1 MQLTNVLVYPRYP
14 ESLERLISLAYNLW
28 SLWDGEAQR
37 LYRRID
43 ERLLREADNNPVQ
56 LLHALSGERIRELAD
71 DPDFRSE
78 LDRVWERYR
87 EYAGTGS
94 ELGDSF
100 GGHTVAYFSMEYGL
114 HVSIPVYAGG
124 LGILSGDHLK
134 GASDLGIPLV
144 GVGLYY
150 RNGYFRQHIFADGS
164 QREEYA
170 SHRIYDLPLTELKD
184 EQGRPV
190 SLTVTIRKQPVRVRV
205 WLARVGRI
213 RLLLLD
219 TGVHDN
225 PPEYRAITDN
235 LYDAH
240 REVRLMQELVLG
252 FGGVKALHAAGV
264 RPSVYHL
271 NEGHSS
277 FLILQR
283 LKELTAGEKLSLD
296 EARALVTATTVFTT
310 HTPVEAGNENYP
322 AELVTSFLGQEVES
336 LGIGM
341 DRFLRYGALH
351 DSSTFWL
358 PAFAVRFSRNV
369 NGVSRLHGEVSR
381 RMWKDLFPDRMT
393 CEVPITH
400 ITNGVHHSWLG
411 GSMRDLLDRHL
422 PPGWLTSAG
431 AAGLAGAVD
440 RIPDDQLWEAHR
452 RCKQA
457 MIEYLRARIEKSFSS
472 RGYAPV
478 NGVRTGRLLDPDVL
492 TLVFARRFAAYKR
505 PTFLLADRDRLKA
518 ILTDARRPVQLVFA
532 GKAHPADSLG
542 KGMIKEL
549 IDFARSNGLED
560 RLVFVENY
568 DSLLASNL
576 VQGADVW
583 LNTPLK
589 PFEASGTSGMKAG
602 INGALNLSVLDG
614 WWPECYNGGN
624 GWAIKSAMTVENR
637 QARDAVEAEQAY
649 GLLESEI
656 TELYYDDREE
666 GIPRRWVRLMKES
679 LRTVL
684 EGFTI
689 NRMLEEYVQRFYLPA
704 ARDGQRLREQEGREL
719 KELVSR
725 AEQVRKLWDT
735 VRIEEV
741 RTSIKDRDILFAG
754 EEVQV
759 DCQVSLDGEGGSLF
773 TVELFSYRH
782 DEDSF
787 SALPL
792 ELVEQQPGWARFRGG
807 LTLHAPGMQGL
818 ALRVVPADAHLRI
831 LNPELVKWFAL

>member
-28 SLWDGEAQR
+28 SMWDGEAR
-37 LYRRID
+37 SLYRRID
-43 ERLLREADNNPVQ
+43 ENLYREANNNPVQ
-56 LLHALSGERIRELAD
+56 LLHALPEERISELASD
-71 DPDFRSE
+71 RDFLSE
-78 LDRVWERYR
+78 MDRVWRRYQ
-87 EYAGTGS
+87 EYAGKGS
-94 ELGDSF
+94 ELGDAF
-100 GGHTVAYFSMEYGL
+100 GESTVAYFSMEYGL
-114 HVSIPVYAGG
+114 HASIPVYAGG

-164 QREEYA
+164 QREEYV
-170 SHRIYDLPLTELKD
+170 SNRIYDLALTELKD
-184 EQGRPV
+184 GQGGPV
-190 SLTVTIRKQPVRVRV
+190 SITVNIRKQPVRIRV
-205 WLARVGRI
+205 WLARVGRV

-225 PPEYRAITDN
+225 PPEYRAITEN
-235 LYDAH
+235 LYDAR

-252 FGGVKALHAAGV
+252 FGGVQALHAAGV
-264 RPSVYHL
+264 RPSVFHL

-283 LKELTAGEKLSLD
+283 LKELTGEEKLSLD
-296 EARALVTATTVFTT
+296 EARALITATTVFTT

-322 AELVTSFLGQEVES
+322 AEMVTSFLAPEVEA
-336 LGIGM
+336 LGMSM
-341 DRFLRYGALH
+341 DRFLSFGSLH
-351 DSSTFWL
+351 NSSTFWL
-358 PAFAVRFSRNV
+358 PAFAIRFSRHV

-381 RMWKDLFPDRMT
+381 RMWKDLFPQRMT

-411 GSMRDLLDRHL
+411 GPMRELLDRHL
-422 PPGWLTSAG
+422 PPGRLNSADT
-431 AAGLAGAVD
+431 AGLAEAVD
-440 RIPDDQLWEAHR
+440 RIPDEQLWEAHC
-452 RCKQA
+452 RCKQD
-457 MIEYLRARIEKSFSS
+457 MIEYLRDRIEKSFSR

-478 NGVRTGRLLDPDVL
+478 NGVRTDRLLDPEVL
-492 TLVFARRFAAYKR
+492 TVVFARRFTAYKR

-518 ILTDARRPVQLVFA
+518 ILTHARRPVQLVFA

-568 DSLLASNL
+568 DSLLASYL

-602 INGALNLSVLDG
+602 LNGVLNLSVLDG
-614 WWPECYNGGN
+614 WWPECYNGRN
-624 GWAIKSAMTVENR
+624 GWAINSAMTVENR
-637 QARDAVEAEQAY
+637 EARDAVEAEQVY

-656 TELYYDDREE
+656 TELYYEHREE
-666 GIPRRWVRLMKES
+666 AVPRRWVRMMKES

-689 NRMLEEYVQRFYLPA
+689 NRTLERYVRRFYLPA
-704 ARDGQRLREQEGREL
+704 AREGRRLREEGGREI
-719 KELVSR
+719 KELVYR
-725 AEQVRKLWDT
+725 AEQVRKLWDS
-735 VRIEEV
+735 VRIDRV
-741 RTSIKDRDILFAG
+741 RTNIKDRDILFAG

-759 DCQVSLDGEGGSLF
+759 DCEISLDGDSGSLF
-773 TVELFSYRH
+773 AVELFSYRH
-782 DEDSF
+782 EEDNF
-787 SALPL
+787 SSIPL
-792 ELVEQQPGWARFRGG
+792 ELSEQQSGRAWFRGG
-807 LTLHAPGMQGL
+807 ITLRAPGMQGL
-818 ALRVVPADAHLRI
+818 SLRLVPADEQLRT
-831 LNPELVKWFAL
+831 LHPELVKWFTL